1 MKTLYVITGLA
12 IILVLGLGVFGVY
25 EYRQNQALS
34 FQVGVVERQVAAL
47 TDAIVLSAS
56 STQATQKFT
65 EELIKM
71 NAQNRKEIKEIEALA
86 KRATVVA
93 PSQDQLLTATV
104 AKATPAVVSVIIS
117 KDIPQVEIQYVNPF
131 ADRDIGI
138 RIPVYRQVGTKKTNV
153 GAGTGFIIR
162 SDGYIITNKHV
173 VSDTKAEYVVLL
185 SSGTT
190 KTAQVFYRDETRD
203 LAILKIAG
211 SGFPVISLGNSL
223 DIKLGQ
229 TVAAIGN
236 ALGEYNNSVSVG
248 IISGL
253 NRTIQAQDGQ
263 GNVETLSGVI
273 QTDAAINKGNSGG
286 PLLDLEGNVLG
297 VNVAVQQGASNIGF
311 AIPVNAVRALLN
323 QVL

>member
-1 MKTLYVITGLA
+1 MRIIYA
-12 IILVLGLGVFGVY
+12 ILGIAIVAGLGGFGAY
-25 EYRQNQALS
+25 EYKQNQALS
-34 FQVGVVERQVAAL
+34 MELAVVDRQVAAL
-47 TDAIVLSAS
+47 ADAIVLSAS
-56 STQATQKFT
+56 STEATRRLS
-65 EELIKM
+65 EELQKL
-71 NAQNRKEIKEIEALA
+71 NAQNQKEIEALA
-86 KRATVVA
+86 KRASVA
-93 PSQDQLLTATV
+93 VPSQDQLLTAVV

-117 KDIPQVEIQYVNPF
+117 KDIPQVEIQYINPF

-173 VSDTKAEYVVLL
+173 VSDTNAEYVVLL
-185 SSGTT
+185 SSGAM
-190 KTAQVFYRDETRD
+190 KTAQVFHRDEARD
-203 LAILKIAG
+203 LAILKI
-211 SGFPVISLGNSL
+211 SGTGYPIINLGDSTKL
-223 DIKLGQ
+223 KLGQ

-253 NRTIQAQDGQ
+253 SRTIQAQDGQ
-263 GNVETLSGVI
+263 GNIETLSGVI

-286 PLLDLEGNVLG
+286 PLLDLEGKAIG
-297 VNVAVQQGASNIGF
+297 VNVAVQQDAANIGF
-311 AIPVNAVRALLN
+311 AVPINSIRALLN